1 MPDPISSIVSG
12 GVSGFADAF
21 KTIWSTFKLTP
32 EQKAAADAAI
42 EANDAKLKELD
53 QQLQIKQID
62 AATQADATAGE
73 TIRAMLL
80 SSDSAVRRAPVAVIW
95 TGCFVIVWNYILL
108 SAVHIWKPNAQPFDL
123 PTAFWTVWLCATLG
137 FVGHAAAQ
145 NALSGN
151 GGALSFLGIKLDSK
165 GDK

>member
-1 MPDPISSIVSG
+1 MADPISSIVSG

-32 EQKAAADAAI
+32 EQKATVDAAI
-42 EANDAKLKELD
+42 EANKEHIAELD
-53 QQLQIKQID
+53 QQLQIKRID
-62 AATQADATAGE
+62 ADMQQDTTAGE

-108 SAVHIWKPNAQPFDL
+108 NLVHIWKESAQPFAL
-123 PTAFWTVWLCATLG
+123 PTAF
-137 FVGHAAAQ
+137 
-145 NALSGN
+145 
-151 GGALSFLGIKLDSK
+151 
-165 GDK
+165 